1 MGLSLRQQWR
11 FYRIEDSIRRS
22 DPRFASLMCAL
33 SMFALD
39 GEIPEREQLKSRTA
53 RGRQVMR
60 SALRRAAFVIL
71 KSAHRCWTAIRTA
84 PRTRGRRSEAVAE
97 YLDN

>member
-22 DPRFASLMCAL
+22 DPRFVSLMCAL
-33 SMFALD
+33 SMLALD
-39 GEIPEREQLKSRTA
+39 GEIPEREQLRS
-53 RGRQVMR
+53 R
-60 SALRRAAFVIL
+60 SARSRQALRSAFRRVAFVIL
-71 KSAHRCWTAIRTA
+71 KSAHRCWTAMRTA
-84 PRTRGRRSEAVAE
+84 PRTGGRHSEAVAE